1 MSEMTI
7 PARTQPLIA
16 WLLVV
21 LLVLAALFLGV
32 IPAWLKSQ
40 ELSDQIEGGYKRLDK
55 MRQVAQAAPEL
66 TAEYERISQ
75 QGLDKL
81 FYPQGMTAAQV
92 GKELQNQ
99 VAAVVA
105 RQNGT
110 LFSSEVVEQ
119 TQQAPTD
126 EQDKSS
132 DYQRVTVQVVF
143 QGKTE
148 LLREVLHAA
157 YASRPLIFVEGLE
170 VKPLE
175 GADPKEQLLRVTV
188 KISTYWRSLGGAKS

>member
-1 MSEMTI
+1 MSEMLI
-7 PARTQPLIA
+7 PARSQPLIA
-16 WLLVV
+16 WLLFLLVV
-21 LLVLAALFLGV
+21 LTVSFFGV
-32 IPAWLKSQ
+32 IPALLKSQ
-40 ELSDQIEGGYKRLDK
+40 ELNEQIESGYKRLEK

-75 QGLDKL
+75 QGIDKL

-105 RQNGT
+105 KQSGT
-110 LFSSEVVEQ
+110 LFSSEVIEDLQQQTSTEEQ
-119 TQQAPTD
+119 AT
-126 EQDKSS
+126 S

-143 QGKTE
+143 QGRTE

-157 YASRPLIFVEGLE
+157 YVSRPLIFVDGVE

-175 GADPKEQLLRVTV
+175 GTDPKEQLVRVTV
-188 KISTYWRSLGGAKS
+188 KISTYWRGGAKT

>member
-1 MSEMTI
+1 MSEMVI
-7 PARTQPLIA
+7 PARSQPLIA
-16 WLLVV
+16 WLLV
-21 LLVLAALFLGV
+21 LLIVLATVFLGI

-40 ELSDQIEGGYKRLDK
+40 ELSDQIETGYKRLDK
-55 MRQVAQAAPEL
+55 MRQVALAAPEL
-66 TAEYERISQ
+66 TAEYERIRQ
-75 QGLDKL
+75 QGIDKL

-105 RQNGT
+105 RQSGT
-110 LFSSEVVEQ
+110 LFSSEVVDNVQLQEAEEQ
-119 TQQAPTD
+119 T
-126 EQDKSS
+126 S

-175 GADPKEQLLRVTV
+175 GVDPKEQVMRVTV
-188 KISTYWRSLGGAKS
+188 KISTYWRGGVKS

>member
-1 MSEMTI
+1 MSEMVI
-7 PARTQPLIA
+7 PARSQPLIA
-16 WLLVV
+16 WLLM
-21 LLVLAALFLGV
+21 LLIVLAIAFLGV

-40 ELSDQIEGGYKRLDK
+40 ELTDQIESGYKRLDK

-66 TAEYERISQ
+66 TAEYERIRQ
-75 QGLDKL
+75 QGIDKL

-105 RQNGT
+105 RQSGT
-110 LFSSEVVEQ
+110 LFSSEVVENVQ
-119 TQQAPTD
+119 TQQVE
-126 EQDKSS
+126 EQKSE
-132 DYQRVTVQVVF
+132 YERVTVQVVF

-175 GADPKEQLLRVTV
+175 GIDPKEQVMRVTV
-188 KISTYWRSLGGAKS
+188 KISTYWRGGAKS

>member
-1 MSEMTI
+1 MSEMVI
-7 PARTQPLIA
+7 PARSQPLIA
-16 WLLVV
+16 WLLV
-21 LLVLAALFLGV
+21 LLIVLATVFLGI

-40 ELSDQIEGGYKRLDK
+40 ELSDQIETGYKRLDK
-55 MRQVAQAAPEL
+55 MRQVALAAPEL
-66 TAEYERISQ
+66 TAEYERIRQ
-75 QGLDKL
+75 QGIDKL

-105 RQNGT
+105 RQSGT
-110 LFSSEVVEQ
+110 LFSSEVVDNVQLQEAEEQ
-119 TQQAPTD
+119 A
-126 EQDKSS
+126 S

-175 GADPKEQLLRVTV
+175 GSDPKEQVMRVTV
-188 KISTYWRSLGGAKS
+188 KISTYWRGGVKS

>member
-1 MSEMTI
+1 MSELAI
-7 PARTQPLIA
+7 PARSQPLIA
-16 WLLVV
+16 WLLVMLV
-21 LLVLAALFLGV
+21 VLAVVFLGI
-32 IPAWLKSQ
+32 IPAWVKSQ
-40 ELSDQIEGGYKRLDK
+40 ELSEQIESGYKRLDK

-66 TAEYERISQ
+66 MAEYERISQ
-75 QGLDKL
+75 QGIDKL

-105 RQNGT
+105 RQSGT
-110 LFSSEVVEQ
+110 LFSSEVVENAQ
-119 TQQAPTD
+119 TQASTEPA
-126 EQDKSS
+126 EQDT

-143 QGKTE
+143 QGKTD

-175 GADPKEQLLRVTV
+175 GTDPKDQTVRVTV
-188 KISTYWRSLGGAKS
+188 RISTYWRGGAKS

>member
-7 PARTQPLIA
+7 PARSQPLIA
-16 WLLVV
+16 WLLI
-21 LLVLAALFLGV
+21 LLIVLAMVFLGV

-40 ELSDQIEGGYKRLDK
+40 ELTEQIESGYKRLDK

-66 TAEYERISQ
+66 TAEYERIRQ
-75 QGLDKL
+75 QGIDKL

-110 LFSSEVVEQ
+110 LFSSEVVENVQ
-119 TQQAPTD
+119 TQQVE
-126 EQDKSS
+126 EQKSE
-132 DYQRVTVQVVF
+132 YERVTVQVVF

-175 GADPKEQLLRVTV
+175 GIDPKEQVMRVTV
-188 KISTYWRSLGGAKS
+188 KISTYWRGGAKS

>member
-1 MSEMTI
+1 MSELAM
-7 PARTQPLIA
+7 PARSQSLIA
-16 WLLVV
+16 WLLV
-21 LLVLAALFLGV
+21 LLIALVVVFLGV

-40 ELSDQIEGGYKRLDK
+40 ELSEQIESGYKRLDK
-55 MRQVAQAAPEL
+55 MRQVALAAPEL
-66 TAEYERISQ
+66 TAEYEQIRQ
-75 QGLDKL
+75 QGIDKL

-105 RQNGT
+105 RQSGT
-110 LFSSEVVEQ
+110 LFSSEVVDEIQQQPTEEQ
-119 TQQAPTD
+119 KTS
-126 EQDKSS
+126 E
-132 DYQRVTVQVVF
+132 YQRVTVQVVF

-157 YASRPLIFVEGLE
+157 YASRPLIFVDGVE

-175 GADPKEQLLRVTV
+175 GTDPKEQLVRVTV
-188 KISTYWRSLGGAKS
+188 KISTYWRGGTKS

>member
-1 MSEMTI
+1 MSEIVI
-7 PARTQPLIA
+7 PARSQPLIA
-16 WLLVV
+16 WLLTL
-21 LLVLAALFLGV
+21 LLVLAVVFFGV

-40 ELSDQIEGGYKRLDK
+40 ELSEQIESGYKRLDK
-55 MRQVAQAAPEL
+55 MRQVALAAPEL
-66 TAEYERISQ
+66 AAEYERIRQ
-75 QGLDKL
+75 QGIDKL

-105 RQNGT
+105 RQSGT
-110 LFSSEVVEQ
+110 LFSSEVVDEIQ
-119 TQQAPTD
+119 QQQATE
-126 EQDKSS
+126 EQATS

-157 YASRPLIFVEGLE
+157 YASRPLIFVDGVE

-175 GADPKEQLLRVTV
+175 GTDPKEQLVRVTV
-188 KISTYWRSLGGAKS
+188 KISTYWRGGSKA